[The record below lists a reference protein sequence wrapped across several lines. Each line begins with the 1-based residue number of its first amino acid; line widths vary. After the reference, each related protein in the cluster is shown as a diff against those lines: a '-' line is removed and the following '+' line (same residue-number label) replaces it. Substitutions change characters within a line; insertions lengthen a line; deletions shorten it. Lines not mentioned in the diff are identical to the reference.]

1 MNVRASILI
10 VACIACFLIYI
21 IRLIV
26 KKEIEMRTALT
37 WLILGISILIVT
49 LFPSLINLIAH
60 LVGIYEPVNLVFFG
74 GFCLLLYISFSLTRI
89 VSKQTTQIRHLAQKQ
104 ALENKKHEE

>member
-1 MNVRASILI
+1 MNVRASMLIAACVIL
-10 VACIACFLIYI
+10 FLIYI
-21 IRLIV
+21 VRLII

-37 WLILGISILIVT
+37 WFILGIAILIVT
-49 LFPSLINLIAH
+49 LYPNLINLLAK

-89 VSKQTTQIRHLAQKQ
+89 VSKQTVQIRSLAQKH
-104 ALENKKHEE
+104 ALEKKENEE